1 MTYAKLQRRRSMHGG
16 DDSASEE
23 GEKGTRSGVLQGNKV
38 MLVNVELA
46 AHPGLM
52 HDHGT

>member
-1 MTYAKLQRRRSMHGG
+1 MRGG

-23 GEKGTRSGVLQGNKV
+23 GEKGTRSGVLQGSKV
-38 MLVNVELA
+38 VLVNVGLA
-46 AHPGLM
+46 THPGLM

>member
-1 MTYAKLQRRRSMHGG
+1 MQGD

-38 MLVNVELA
+38 VFVNAEWA
-46 AHPGLM
+46 ARLGLM